1 MAIRRYRIK
10 TPTMATAA
18 TDGHRATVIV
28 PADVIVS
35 VPGDLPD
42 GDRLIDVMW
51 NDRSYLMFT
60 RDLRERG
67 EPLS

>member
-1 MAIRRYRIK
+1 MPIRRYRIK

-28 PADVIVS
+28 PAGVIVS
-35 VPGDLPD
+35 VSGELPD
-42 GDRLIDVMW
+42 GDHLIDVVW
-51 NDRSYLMFT
+51 NDSSYLMFT

-67 EPLS
+67 ETLS

>member
-1 MAIRRYRIK
+1 MK

-18 TDGHRATVIV
+18 SDGHRATVIV
-28 PADVIVS
+28 PANMVVS
-35 VPGDLPD
+35 IQGELPD
-42 GDRLIDVMW
+42 GDHLIDILW
-51 NDRSYLMFT
+51 NDKSYLMFT